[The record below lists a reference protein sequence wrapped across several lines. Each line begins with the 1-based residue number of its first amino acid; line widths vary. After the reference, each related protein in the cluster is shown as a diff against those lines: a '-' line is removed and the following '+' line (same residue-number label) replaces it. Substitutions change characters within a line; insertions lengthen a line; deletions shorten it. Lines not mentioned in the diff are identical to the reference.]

1 MQLFLKNYNFIPNR
15 KFMGEKIKE
24 RRSELGLTVAK
35 LADEI
40 SEGLAEPIG
49 IKTLEKW
56 IKGDS
61 FPRIDSLTQLSKVL
75 KIKID
80 DLLIPNYQTETK
92 PIKTHRILKKDEI
105 EYIFFPNGEYV
116 KEYNA
121 IYQRFDYL
129 LQKSIFSFLSLNEK
143 QEIEYFNK
151 HYLIL
156 SDYGKNVLKDVDI
169 ESLLVYLKNKYG
181 NDYKVRVE
189 LRNEIAF
196 EVRKMFFVGSTN
208 INEFSLEPTIYNDTF
223 IRKALFY
230 NVILNPKSYNDL
242 KDILTEFDK
251 TIILS
256 AVISLEIEGCY
267 TLAKNLIKE
276 GNKLSDIIF
285 LNRRKYDEYYLDDK
299 TVDTQLVRDLMRGR
313 HIRDE
318 LSNFFD
324 DIFKLNYEDFNL
336 SLVKIDEDKIKYGTK
351 LSELTKMLFEVKYEL

>member
-1 MQLFLKNYNFIPNR
+1 MQLFLKDYNFIPDR

-24 RRSELGLTVAK
+24 RRNELGLTVAK

-40 SEGLAEPIG
+40 SEGLPEPIG

-92 PIKTHRILKKDEI
+92 PIKTHGILKKDEI
-105 EYIFFPNGEYV
+105 EYIFSPNGEYN
-116 KEYNA
+116 KEYNE

-129 LQKSIFSFLSLNEK
+129 LQKAIFSFLSLNEK

-156 SDYGKNVLKDVDI
+156 SDYGKNVLKDADI
-169 ESLLVYLKNKYG
+169 DSLIVYLKNKYG

-189 LRNEIAF
+189 LRNKIAF
-196 EVRKMFFVGSTN
+196 EVHKIFFVGSTD
-208 INEFSLEPTIYNDTF
+208 INKFSLEPTLYNDTF
-223 IRKALFY
+223 IRKTLFY
-230 NVILNPKSYNDL
+230 NVILNPKCYSDV

-251 TIILS
+251 IIILS

-276 GNKLSDIIF
+276 GIKISDVIF
-285 LNRRKYDEYYLDDK
+285 LNGRKYDEYYLDHK
-299 TVDTQLVRDLMRGR
+299 TVDTQRERDLMHSK
-313 HIRDE
+313 HIRNKLGE
-318 LSNFFD
+318 FFD
-324 DIFKLNYEDFNL
+324 CITKLSYEDFNL
-336 SLVKIDEDKIKYGTK
+336 DLIKIDEDKIKDK
-351 LSELTKMLFEVKYEL
+351 SNLSMLEEIDIMLR

>member
-1 MQLFLKNYNFIPNR
+1 MQLFLKDSNFIPDR

-24 RRSELGLTVAK
+24 RRNEIGLTVAK
-35 LADEI
+35 LADELKQLFI
-40 SEGLAEPIG
+40 V
-49 IKTLEKW
+49 
-56 IKGDS
+56 
-61 FPRIDSLTQLSKVL
+61 DSLTQLSKVL

-92 PIKTHRILKKDEI
+92 PIKTHGILKKDEI
-105 EYIFFPNGEYV
+105 EYIFSPTGEYN
-116 KEYNA
+116 KEYNE

-129 LQKSIFSFLSLNEK
+129 LQKAIFSFLSLSEK

-156 SDYGKNVLKDVDI
+156 SDYGKNVLKDADI
-169 ESLLVYLKNKYG
+169 DSLLVYLKNKYG

-196 EVRKMFFVGSTN
+196 EAHKIFFVGSTN
-208 INEFSLEPTIYNDTF
+208 INKFFLEPTLYNDTF
-223 IRKALFY
+223 IRKTLFY
-230 NVILNPKSYNDL
+230 NVLLNPKCYTDV

-251 TIILS
+251 IIIFS

-276 GNKLSDIIF
+276 GIKISDVIF
-285 LNRRKYDEYYLDDK
+285 LNGRKYDEYYLDDK
-299 TVDTQLVRDLMRGR
+299 TVDTQLKRDLMRGR

-318 LSNFFD
+318 LSELFCN
-324 DIFKLNYEDFNL
+324 ISKLNYEDFYLNL
-336 SLVKIDEDKIKYGTK
+336 IKIDEDKIKEKSK
-351 LSELTKMLFEVKYEL
+351 LSKLKLIDILLR